1 MIKYDI
7 PQMFCISIWRIDKIT
22 ILCRTASGTLNLLID
37 CYLYRVC
44 WLKMILFWQNGLLT
58 CASAQVKTLWY
69 VMNKYEILGVV
80 GEGQF
85 D

>member
-1 MIKYDI
+1 MKNCFRYIKSVD
-7 PQMFCISIWRIDKIT
+7 R
-22 ILCRTASGTLNLLID
+22 LL
-37 CYLYRVC
+37 LYRVC

-85 D
+85 DWKPQYYQITDIVKFYGVPKFSC